1 MAAAHNAF
9 IQGINAM
16 VAHAP
21 TVTPDKVQPFMVFS
35 LAVVSPSLSRIFTK
49 LAQHLIIIR
58 PQVDNIHHHHDLE
71 ETFLFPEMEK
81 KLGEGA
87 LSDNVAQHR
96 NFVPQLLEL
105 KAYLEAVKSG
115 EAAYGGVRGSYRSFT
130 RLGTQWSTT

>member
-21 TVTPDKVQPFMVFS
+21 TVTPDKVQPFMIFS
-35 LAVVSPSLSRIFTK
+35 LAV
-49 LAQHLIIIR
+49 
-58 PQVDNIHHHHDLE
+58 VDNIHHHHDLE

-81 KLGEGA
+81 KLGKGA
-87 LSDNVAQHR
+87 LSQNIAQHR
-96 NFVPQLLEL
+96 DFVPQLLEL

-115 EAAYGGVRGSYRSFT
+115 EASYDGA
-130 RLGTQWSTT
+130 RLVQMIHAFGDTMVKHLND